1 MIATRLP
8 SMRAAFATLLV
19 LGASCKQ
26 APPSTEREA
35 DREADRGAERGERAT
50 AATPVPAE
58 PGASHAVLVFAAS
71 QAGQLVPCGCSP
83 DQRGGL
89 PRAGALLD
97 RVREK
102 DPTLVYV
109 DAGDALLASA
119 TPPSGPAAGQAEL
132 KARTLARA
140 DALLGAAARV
150 LGARD
155 LALGPGFAAETAE
168 GVPLLDAGGPP
179 VPGARATLRVEPGGV
194 PVGIFAA
201 GLGEAP
207 ERTIAARAAQLKA
220 DGARVVV
227 LILHPRGDRAV
238 SSAEALLPAARAAGV
253 DLVVLGRRDDPATD
267 PARVDPTAPPLFA
280 LEGHGQ
286 SLLRIDLS
294 VPGDAPKGAPL
305 FLARGAAGKA
315 DELKELDDRIALTRE
330 RAAQAPAG
338 LRELLDAKVRDLLAR
353 RAAAAGAVETPPPH
367 AIVATASFLPL
378 VKDAGE
384 SPRLKALVEDYDARV
399 AELNLAAA
407 RKLPA
412 NCPRPSP
419 GEAAYLGV
427 SGKLAGESCATC
439 HAIAA
444 EFWRRTPHAHAY
456 QTLVEAKKQFSL
468 DCIQCHVTGWQQPG
482 GVCRI
487 DRTAAG
493 GPGLRSGGNV
503 FGQGRRDVQCEMCH
517 GPASLH
523 AETPPG
529 DIRLEV
535 PEQICK
541 RCHEAENSPHFN
553 DARYRPWIVG
563 PGHGEPLARG
573 ETPRSRGEID
583 NRGARGPN
591 DPAKSAP

>member
-8 SMRAAFATLLV
+8 SMRAALLATFLV

-26 APPSTEREA
+26 APPSTDKEA
-35 DREADRGAERGERAT
+35 NRGEGAS
-50 AATPVPAE
+50 AATPALAE
-58 PGASHAVLVFAAS
+58 PAASRAVLVFAAS

-97 RVREK
+97 RMREK

-207 ERTIAARAAQLKA
+207 DRTITARAAQLRA

-227 LILHPRGDRAV
+227 LIVHPRGDRAL

-294 VPGDAPKGAPL
+294 VPRDAPPGAPL
-305 FLARGAAGKA
+305 FLAQGASGKA

-330 RAAQAPAG
+330 RAAQAPAAM
-338 LRELLDAKVRDLLAR
+338 RELLDAKVQDLLTR
-353 RAAAAGAVETPPPH
+353 RAAAAAAVETPPPH

-378 VKDAGE
+378 VKDIGE
-384 SPRLKALVEDYDARV
+384 SPRLKALIEAYDARV

-412 NCPRPSP
+412 NCPRAAP
-419 GEAAYLGV
+419 GEAAYVGV
-427 SGKLAGESCATC
+427 SAKVAAGESCATC
-439 HAIAA
+439 HATAA
-444 EFWRRTPHAHAY
+444 DFWRRTPHAHAY

-493 GPGLRSGGNV
+493 GPGLRSGGRV

-553 DARYRPWIVG
+553 YARYRPWIVG
-563 PGHGEPLARG
+563 PGHGEPLAKG

-583 NRGARGPN
+583 GRGARGPN
-591 DPAKSAP
+591 DPVKPAP

>member
-1 MIATRLP
+1 VLATWPP
-8 SMRAAFATLLV
+8 SLRAASLAALLMS
-19 LGASCKQ
+19 GASCKQ
-26 APPSTEREA
+26 APPSAEGGANRGQGPSAAAPTLAEA
-35 DREADRGAERGERAT
+35 A
-50 AATPVPAE
+50 
-58 PGASHAVLVFAAS
+58 ASHAVLVFAAS

-97 RVREK
+97 RMREK

-119 TPPSGPAAGQAEL
+119 APPSGPAAGQAEL
-132 KARTLARA
+132 KARTLAKA
-140 DALLGAAARV
+140 DALLGAATRV

-207 ERTIAARAAQLKA
+207 EQTIAARAAQLRA
-220 DGARVVV
+220 DGARVLVLVV
-227 LILHPRGDRAV
+227 HPHGDRAL
-238 SSAEALLPAARAAGV
+238 SAAEALLPAARAAGV

-286 SLLRIDLS
+286 ELLRIDLS
-294 VPGDAPKGAPL
+294 VPRDAPPGAPL
-305 FLARGAAGKA
+305 FLARGASGKA
-315 DELKELDDRIALTRE
+315 EELKELDDRIALLQE
-330 RAAQAPAG
+330 RAAQAPPAM
-338 LRELLDAKVRDLLAR
+338 RELLDAKVRDLLAR
-353 RAAAAGAVETPPPH
+353 RAAAAGAVETPPAH
-367 AIVATASFLPL
+367 AIVATATFLPL
-378 VKDAGE
+378 AKDVGE
-384 SPRLKALVEDYDARV
+384 APRLKALIDAYDARV

-412 NCPRPSP
+412 SCPRAAP
-419 GEAAYLGV
+419 GEAAYMGV
-427 SGKLAGESCATC
+427 SAKVAAGESCATC
-439 HAIAA
+439 HATEAD
-444 EFWRRTPHAHAY
+444 FWRRTAHAHAY
-456 QTLVEAKKQFSL
+456 QTLVDAKKQFSL

-493 GPGLRSGGNV
+493 GPGLAAGGGV
-503 FGQGRRDVQCEMCH
+503 FGRGRRDVQCEMCH

-523 AETPPG
+523 AEAPPG
-529 DIRLEV
+529 DIQLEV
-535 PEQICK
+535 PEQTCK
-541 RCHEAENSPHFN
+541 RCHEVENSPRFSY
-553 DARYRPWIVG
+553 ARYRPWIVG
-563 PGHGEPLARG
+563 PGHGEPLAKG
-573 ETPRSRGEID
+573 AAPRSRGEID
-583 NRGARGPN
+583 GRGARGPN
-591 DPAKSAP
+591 DPAKPTP